1 MAPSL
6 AHGGFDEINVMG
18 TEPECRGRM
27 DARERPR
34 PSDCA
39 RVRCCFPFI
48 SVLCSKLK
56 RRHPKRLASEVD
68 FGAIKNTDVFGGAYR
83 DVFTASPKAA
93 CGARRV
99 CSGIRCALMLS
110 LLFPSRQLSG

>member
-1 MAPSL
+1 MASSL
-6 AHGGFDEINVMG
+6 AHSGSDEINVLG

-39 RVRCCFPFI
+39 RVRCCIPRP
-48 SVLCSKLK
+48 SVLFFEAQRK
-56 RRHPKRLASEVD
+56 HPKRLASEVD

-93 CGARRV
+93 CGVRRD
-99 CSGIRCALMLS
+99 C
-110 LLFPSRQLSG
+110 